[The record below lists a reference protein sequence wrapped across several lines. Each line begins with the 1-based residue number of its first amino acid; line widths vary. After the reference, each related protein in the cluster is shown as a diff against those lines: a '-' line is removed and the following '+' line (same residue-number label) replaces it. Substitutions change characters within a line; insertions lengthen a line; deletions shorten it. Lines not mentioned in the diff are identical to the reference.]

1 MISPEEIRK
10 LGNLARIQVDDELAN
25 RLSSEIENILGYV
38 SAVSEAARHAE
49 TAPARP
55 SVRNRMRLDGEP
67 HASEEYTQALLALA
81 PESSKGSIVVK
92 GTLPS

>member
-1 MISPEEIRK
+1 MIGPEEIRK

-25 RLSSEIENILGYV
+25 RLSGEIEDILGYV
-38 SAVSEAARHAE
+38 STVSDAARHAE

-55 SVRNRMRLDGEP
+55 SVRNRMRPDGEP
-67 HASEEYTQALLALA
+67 HAPEEYTQALLALA

-92 GTLPS
+92 GILPS